1 MVHVTKVSWK
11 ELMARFTQN
20 WYVSIVQGKN
30 NANSTGAIF
39 SNVPVMPWI
48 HHRLTARAG
57 HYLAITNAEVAY
69 VPRNILAELAKQ
81 DSLINEL
88 LQVQFE
94 LASLSDR
101 VGVCCLSLLSKED
114 KLKAFTST
122 WALNFGT
129 RFLTEKAER

>member
-1 MVHVTKVSWK
+1 M
-11 ELMARFTQN
+11 
-20 WYVSIVQGKN
+20 
-30 NANSTGAIF
+30 
-39 SNVPVMPWI
+39 
-48 HHRLTARAG
+48 ARAG

>member
-1 MVHVTKVSWK
+1 MQSS
-11 ELMARFTQN
+11 E
-20 WYVSIVQGKN
+20 
-30 NANSTGAIF
+30 IF
-39 SNVPVMPWI
+39 ADIIQIFYYYRASN
-48 HHRLTARAG
+48 L
-57 HYLAITNAEVAY
+57 
-69 VPRNILAELAKQ
+69 
-81 DSLINEL
+81 
-88 LQVQFE
+88 

>member
-1 MVHVTKVSWK
+1 M
-11 ELMARFTQN
+11 
-20 WYVSIVQGKN
+20 
-30 NANSTGAIF
+30 
-39 SNVPVMPWI
+39 
-48 HHRLTARAG
+48 
-57 HYLAITNAEVAY
+57 
-69 VPRNILAELAKQ
+69 AELAKQ

-129 RFLTEKAER
+129 RFLTEKAKDDSNAGSFDEKISGSGH